1 MEYNNT
7 DIVNIKYQQPGVNDL
22 GMREM
27 QTKAHEARNQRFL
40 LIVY

>member
-7 DIVNIKYQQPGVNDL
+7 DIVNIKYQLIGANDL

-27 QTKAHEARNQRFL
+27 QAKVQHCYWCGR
-40 LIVY
+40 I